1 MKSKY
6 LILQIDIGEGTQWG
20 NTKTINPIREIF
32 IPSVKEYCKKF
43 NYDHQLITNSIYEE
57 RNKEFN
63 FLETKKKHY
72 SFERYFHFEK
82 NYEFII
88 YLDNDIYI
96 YPDAKELPKISGLM
110 NVKEPEGNSSKIFRE
125 VNNLDESFPYYNS
138 GVTFCDKETAKT
150 LSDYMI
156 YRLENKIR
164 PKGKNSDNMLLNEF
178 IIENKK
184 IFQELDPQ
192 WNYMPLLPNSKRID
206 KPYFFHFVGIH
217 GKKIIN
223 QLQDNKIPIVDF
235 LEEIKKFN

>member
-6 LILQIDIGEGTQWG
+6 LIIQIDIGQGTQWG
-20 NTKTINPIREIF
+20 NVKTINPIREIF

-43 NYDHQLITNSIYEE
+43 NYDHQLITNSIYEKK
-57 RNKEFN
+57 NKEFN

-138 GVTFCDKETAKT
+138 GVTFCDNATANF
-150 LSDYMI
+150 LSDYMLS
-156 YRLENKIR
+156 RLDKKMR
-164 PKGKNSDNMLLNEF
+164 SKGKNSDNMLLNEF
-178 IIENKK
+178 ILENPNMFTE
-184 IFQELDPQ
+184 IGCE
-192 WNYMPLLPNSKRID
+192 WNYMPFLQNSNKISQPN
-206 KPYFFHFVGIH
+206 FFHFIGIM

-223 QLQDNKIPIVDF
+223 KLQQNKISIIDF
-235 LEEIKKFN
+235 LEEIKKT

>member
-20 NTKTINPIREIF
+20 NTKTINPIKYLF
-32 IPSVKEYCKKF
+32 PQLKYCKKF

-57 RNKEFN
+57 RNKNLIFQ
-63 FLETKKKHY
+63 KPKKHY

-110 NVKEPEGNSSKIFRE
+110 NVKEPEIVQKYLE

-138 GVTFCDKETAKT
+138 GVTF
-150 LSDYMI
+150 
-156 YRLENKIR
+156 
-164 PKGKNSDNMLLNEF
+164 
-178 IIENKK
+178 
-184 IFQELDPQ
+184 
-192 WNYMPLLPNSKRID
+192 
-206 KPYFFHFVGIH
+206 V
-217 GKKIIN
+217 
-223 QLQDNKIPIVDF
+223 
-235 LEEIKKFN
+235 IKKLQKHYLII